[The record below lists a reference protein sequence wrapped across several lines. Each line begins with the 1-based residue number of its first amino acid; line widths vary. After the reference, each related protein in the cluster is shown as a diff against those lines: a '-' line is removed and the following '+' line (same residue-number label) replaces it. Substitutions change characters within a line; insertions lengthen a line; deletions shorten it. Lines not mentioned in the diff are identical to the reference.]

1 MISYDDY
8 MNMEL
13 TNPIEKLHD
22 CYLCND
28 TGWVCDYG
36 SKRHVCDCKK
46 GIEKTAKQ
54 VGDKTAI
61 GVALMM
67 QQQNAN
73 SFGKVVG
80 ILGGM
85 AGTDSPQ
92 ITSKPLALSVSKA
105 PAVVVELPPVVGRK
119 FRGVGK

>member
-54 VGDKTAI
+54 VGDKTATGAAAAI
-61 GVALMM
+61 HQMANQAALHMLTGM
-67 QQQNAN
+67 
-73 SFGKVVG
+73 
-80 ILGGM
+80 LGGM
-85 AGTDSPQ
+85 AGAALS
-92 ITSKPLALSVSKA
+92 SKPLALSVSKA

-119 FRGVGK
+119 FRGAGKQ